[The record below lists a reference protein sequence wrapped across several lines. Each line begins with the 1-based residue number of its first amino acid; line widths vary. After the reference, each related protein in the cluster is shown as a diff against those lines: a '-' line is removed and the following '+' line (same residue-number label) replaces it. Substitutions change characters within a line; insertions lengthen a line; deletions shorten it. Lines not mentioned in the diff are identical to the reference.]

1 MPELRV
7 GVGLIP
13 LLVVNTQYKMLVSI
27 DSPLFVCKGFALFQC
42 DLYSVSSHVSMCMV
56 NILLIHCSVMNVLSK
71 LHSLVCTSCENVKV

>member
-42 DLYSVSSHVSMCMV
+42 DLYSVSGNGAV
-56 NILLIHCSVMNVLSK
+56 
-71 LHSLVCTSCENVKV
+71 